1 MPPPNSPLP
10 VLPDFSR
17 IIDGLQQVVK
27 AINNLSTTVA
37 SAAGIPAATQS
48 QPANPTAPAS
58 TAAYK
63 MQGLAGTITP
73 GKTGSVLVIVSGHF
87 VSSTVTAGDGIKV
100 QLSYG
105 TGSAPANG
113 AALAGTQVGAIR
125 EYTNPAVVT
134 AADVLVPFS
143 VNAVV
148 TGLSLGTPYWIDLAA
163 ESIATVSSVGV
174 ANVSVSAIEN

>member
-10 VLPDFSR
+10 ILPDFSR
-17 IIDGLQQVVK
+17 IVDGIQQAVK
-27 AINNLSTTVA
+27 AINNLSLVVA
-37 SAAGIPAATQS
+37 STAGIPAATQS

-58 TAAYK
+58 TSAYK

-73 GKTGSVLVIVSGHF
+73 GKTGSALIIVSGHF
-87 VSSTVTAGDGIKV
+87 ISSTTTAGDGIKV

-105 TGSAPANG
+105 TGSAPANAG
-113 AALAGTQVGAIR
+113 TLAGTQIGAIR
-125 EYTNPAVVT
+125 EYANPTTVT

-143 VNAVV
+143 VSAVL
-148 TGLSLGTPYWIDLAA
+148 TGLNRGTAYWIDLAA
-163 ESIATVSSVGV
+163 ESIATASSIGL